1 MRTWRVGSF
10 SMGAAL
16 VFLGIFLLLAQFFK
30 WDPAIAM
37 VSWWPFL
44 FIILGVEILIYLAVK
59 KEEKPIVKYD
69 FISIIFIGIIST
81 FGLGMA
87 MLNATGLLE
96 VTSQFVSAEERTS
109 DLPKFEERL
118 TDDIK
123 RVSVE
128 TGSYSVTIEGS
139 PGKEA
144 VIFGTYRGFIGK
156 GIIPLKNVADYALI
170 EKQGDTLYIRFKEMP
185 TSRLMNH
192 GGQVH
197 ATLLIP
203 SNVMLDVVGNGGDM
217 EIKPRDLKADWSIDN
232 VGYLNMDMNEDANI
246 TIEAVDLHKLDEDRE
261 WGSKEEEVV
270 EKESGMLSGNFIFGT
285 GAHTLKVKNTYAL
298 QLK

>member
-1 MRTWRVGSF
+1 MVRFQWEQRSF
-10 SMGAAL
+10 FS
-16 VFLGIFLLLAQFFK
+16 VCFLLLAQVFK

-37 VSWWPFL
+37 VSWWPVL

-59 KEEKPIVKYD
+59 KVEKPIVKYD
-69 FISIIFIGIIST
+69 FISIIFIGIIGT

-139 PGKEA
+139 SGEGSCD
-144 VIFGTYRGFIGK
+144 VWHIIGGFIWK
-156 GIIPLKNVADYALI
+156 RNY
-170 EKQGDTLYIRFKEMP
+170 
-185 TSRLMNH
+185 S
-192 GGQVH
+192 
-197 ATLLIP
+197 
-203 SNVMLDVVGNGGDM
+203 S
-217 EIKPRDLKADWSIDN
+217 
-232 VGYLNMDMNEDANI
+232 
-246 TIEAVDLHKLDEDRE
+246 
-261 WGSKEEEVV
+261 
-270 EKESGMLSGNFIFGT
+270 
-285 GAHTLKVKNTYAL
+285 
-298 QLK
+298 